1 MHAIIFIGIHPIA
14 GGVQQILTAR
24 KYSQTTIN
32 FFSVCAGLFM

>member
-1 MHAIIFIGIHPIA
+1 MAIHTIA

-32 FFSVCAGLFM
+32 FVSTPDTLCM